1 MRKLLIFD
9 LEWVP
14 LASSLQDLH
23 KSMPEHAAAWER
35 RCEKWHDQGKFSD
48 MTYEEIFTKEAG
60 FYPEFIKI
68 ICASVGY
75 WKTDD
80 DFAIDSFYGHDEVEI
95 LTKVQE
101 LFTKTA
107 GKYKLCGHGI
117 KRFDMPYLAK
127 RMATNGMKIPWDLNN
142 GNKKPWEID
151 AIDIAEEWGFGCNQE
166 KYTPLDWVCVSLG
179 IPTSKTDISGKD
191 VAKAYYQDNR
201 LEDIKNYCEADVR
214 VTAQVERKLT
224 SLTNPSLVS

>member
-1 MRKLLIFD
+1 MNKLLYFD
-9 LEWVP
+9 MEWVP
-14 LASSLQDLH
+14 LAESLEKLKIQLPD
-23 KSMPEHAAAWER
+23 HAAAWER
-35 RCEKWHDQGKFSD
+35 RCEKWHDQGKFTD
-48 MTYEEIFTKEAG
+48 KTYDEIYQTEAG
-60 FYPEFIKI
+60 FFPEFIKI
-68 ICASVGY
+68 ICISVGY
-75 WKTDD
+75 YKDSEN
-80 DFAIDSFYGHDEVEI
+80 FAMDSFYGHDEYEI
-95 LTKVQE
+95 LSKVKE

-127 RMATNGMKIPWDLNN
+127 RMATHGMTIPWDLNN
-142 GNKKPWEID
+142 GAKKPWEID

-191 VAKAYYQDNR
+191 VAKAYYQDDR

-214 VTAQVERKLT
+214 VSAQVERKLS
-224 SLTNPSLVS
+224 SLTNPQLVS